1 MVERTGVTIKQML
14 VRSNN
19 FLTVCKDE
27 DCFLC
32 RTRTRGGG
40 GGGQGG
46 EQHEG
51 QGGRGGAVQ
60 DCGRR
65 GILYQTECESC
76 AKAVEQQ
83 EAESKEM
90 KKKNKAA
97 KEEEIKEPKEV
108 KKKKKAMRSVYI
120 GESFRCARLRLFE
133 HFRDYRAS
141 KATSHMFTHYQ
152 EFHGEDEE
160 KPTFRAK
167 VLRYHTNSTQR
178 QLHEATLLWRLS
190 KQNGVSLHLMNQKGM
205 YNRSH
210 LERLGMQES
219 FKESHL
225 MDPGKENDKNGDKVL
240 DEDKTPS
247 STPTV
252 SDSNLKISNTS
263 KVKKSF
269 NKKTI
274 GQKAKSADISQ
285 YFKIKTD
292 NG

>member
-1 MVERTGVTIKQML
+1 M
-14 VRSNN
+14 
-19 FLTVCKDE
+19 
-27 DCFLC
+27 
-32 RTRTRGGG
+32 
-40 GGGQGG
+40 
-46 EQHEG
+46 
-51 QGGRGGAVQ
+51 
-60 DCGRR
+60 
-65 GILYQTECESC
+65 
-76 AKAVEQQ
+76 
-83 EAESKEM
+83 
-90 KKKNKAA
+90 KKNKAA
-97 KEEEIKEPKEV
+97 KEEEAKEG

-120 GESFRCARLRLFE
+120 GESFRCARLRLLE

-141 KATSHMFTHYQ
+141 KPTSHMFIHYQ

-219 FKESHL
+219 FKESHV

-240 DEDKTPS
+240 VEDMTPS

-252 SDSNLKISNTS
+252 SDSNPKFSNTS
-263 KVKKSF
+263 EVKKN
-269 NKKTI
+269 NKKTN
-274 GQKAKSADISQ
+274 GQKAKSADISR

-292 NG
+292 HG

>member
-1 MVERTGVTIKQML
+1 
-14 VRSNN
+14 
-19 FLTVCKDE
+19 
-27 DCFLC
+27 
-32 RTRTRGGG
+32 
-40 GGGQGG
+40 
-46 EQHEG
+46 
-51 QGGRGGAVQ
+51 
-60 DCGRR
+60 
-65 GILYQTECESC
+65 
-76 AKAVEQQ
+76 
-83 EAESKEM
+83 M

-97 KEEEIKEPKEV
+97 KEEETKEP
-108 KKKKKAMRSVYI
+108 KKKKAMRSVYI
-120 GESFRCARLRLFE
+120 GESFRCARLRLLE

-141 KATSHMFTHYQ
+141 KPTSHMFTHYQ

-219 FKESHL
+219 FKESHV

-240 DEDKTPS
+240 VEDMTPS

-252 SDSNLKISNTS
+252 SDSNPKFSNTS
-263 KVKKSF
+263 EVKKN
-269 NKKTI
+269 NKKTN
-274 GQKAKSADISQ
+274 GQKAKSADISR

-292 NG
+292 HG

>member
-1 MVERTGVTIKQML
+1 M
-14 VRSNN
+14 
-19 FLTVCKDE
+19 
-27 DCFLC
+27 
-32 RTRTRGGG
+32 
-40 GGGQGG
+40 
-46 EQHEG
+46 
-51 QGGRGGAVQ
+51 
-60 DCGRR
+60 
-65 GILYQTECESC
+65 
-76 AKAVEQQ
+76 
-83 EAESKEM
+83 KE
-90 KKKNKAA
+90 KKAA
-97 KEEEIKEPKEV
+97 KEEKTMEPKEG
-108 KKKKKAMRSVYI
+108 KKKRAMRSLYI

-133 HFRDYRAS
+133 HFRDYRDS
-141 KATSHMFTHYQ
+141 KPTSHMYTHYQ

-219 FKESHL
+219 FKESRV

-247 STPTV
+247 STPKV
-252 SDSNLKISNTS
+252 SDSNLKIPNAS
-263 KVKKSF
+263 KDKKSF
-269 NKKTI
+269 IKKTN
-274 GQKAKSADISQ
+274 GQKTKAADITQ
-285 YFKIKTD
+285 YFKIITD